1 MESQLIKDANVVK
14 EVLIE
19 RLQAARNQYE
29 EKLSNREIARRTG
42 ISPAHI
48 DGIMRGRNLP
58 SLEKLIRISLILNKD
73 PFEMVDGLEMYI
85 KPVGFNIELW
95 DEETEL
101 EYKKHMLAIIRYAE
115 EEFDVSDD
123 DIEPESTQYPHT
135 GEITVEDETMRF
147 DGFLKDGKVHA
158 MWVKEEIVNGNI
170 YCVNYKGEYFVRR
183 LWQIGSQVLL
193 IPSVIHDSKSIVQ
206 CEVDDIEEIGIP
218 YRVDNM
224 L

>member
-1 MESQLIKDANVVK
+1 MESKLIKDANVAK

-73 PFEMVDGLEMYI
+73 PFEMVDGLEMHI
-85 KPVGFNIELW
+85 KPVGFNIEQW
-95 DEETEL
+95 DAEAEL

-115 EEFDVSDD
+115 EEFNVSDD
-123 DIEPESTQYPHT
+123 DIEPESTQYPHN
-135 GEITVEDETMRF
+135 GEMIVQDEAMRY
-147 DGFLKDGKVHA
+147 DGFLKDGKVYA
-158 MWVKEEIVNGNI
+158 MWLDEEIVNGKI
-170 YCVNYKGEYFVRR
+170 YCIKYNGKYLVRR

-193 IPSVIHDSKSIVQ
+193 IPSIVDDKDSIDE
-206 CEVDDIEEIGIP
+206 CEINDIEEIGIP